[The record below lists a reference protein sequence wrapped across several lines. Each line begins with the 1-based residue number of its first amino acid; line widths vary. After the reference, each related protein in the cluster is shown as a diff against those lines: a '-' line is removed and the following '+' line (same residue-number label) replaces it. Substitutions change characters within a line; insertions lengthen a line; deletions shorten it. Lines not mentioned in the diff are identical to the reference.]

1 MTEPRFPH
9 YEVIE
14 RLGEGG
20 MGTVYLAR
28 DQRLG
33 RRVAIKTLRGDG
45 PDDPSARRRFIQ
57 EARAA
62 SALNHPNIVTVFEVG
77 PGGDAEAEFIAM
89 EYVEGEPAT
98 GPLARGEA
106 GVALALRIGIPV
118 ASALAAAHA
127 VGIVHRD
134 LKPANVMLGRSGAVK
149 LLDFGL
155 AKVTQAP
162 TSASGEPT
170 RAPSPATSAGLL
182 LGTPAYMAPE
192 QVEAK
197 PVDARTDVFALGVLL
212 YELVAGER
220 PFTAG
225 SDAALLS
232 AILRDEP
239 APLGKRSRDCPRA
252 LAQLI
257 ERCLR
262 KSPAERPRD
271 AGEVLA
277 GLRAIEGDWRQRA
290 SVSGRLGRPVVW
302 VPVLLIVLVLGV
314 MAGQHLL
321 QQRAQAAA
329 LAAGL
334 AEIEQLAAADRVV
347 EAFGALRD
355 LEGRFPD
362 HPDLRRWWDDLTLP
376 GSLVTDPPGARLWL
390 KAYERPDAEWIDLGE
405 SNQLEARLAKAQ
417 VRWRI
422 EKPGYRTLELA
433 SRGDLERVLLTPE
446 GSERIEMMRVPGGMF
461 GYSTLAERRL
471 DDFWL
476 DRTEVS
482 NAEFQRF
489 VDAGG
494 YQDPAWWQ
502 EPIERDGRVLGFE
515 EAMALFRDSTGRP
528 GPAGWE
534 LGRYPDGTDGYPV
547 TGVSWYEAAAY
558 ARFVG
563 KSLPTAHH
571 WMRAAG
577 HDIHSHV
584 LAFANFDGTGPA
596 PVASRDALGAFGN
609 HDLAGNVAEWV
620 ANGDARQ
627 RLTLGGHWGS
637 SPYLYNDLD
646 GADPLLRSA
655 QVGFRCAQFD
665 TPPGSELLGLPLR
678 ASGQYPEAI
687 SDEVFAAFAR
697 LYRHEPSRHAPVLES
712 SEQAQ
717 HWRLEVWRLHA
728 DYAGES
734 FRVQLYLPTAV
745 EPPYQVVMFGPPSTA
760 FFLDDIRK
768 AGSREFGFLVRAGRA
783 VAFPVYQGTFERQLP
798 ADAGTHA
805 RFMRRVNWSKDAGQV
820 IDFLQARDDID
831 GERIGFYGLS
841 LGANV
846 GISMLA
852 VEPRFRAGVLQAT
865 GLFAHRPPPEFD
877 TLNFAPRIRQPVLMV
892 GGRYDF
898 QNPLETSQRPLF
910 ERLGSA
916 PGDKAHF
923 LFEGGHVAPR
933 QQEIMG
939 VVLDWFDRHLGPVR
953 RAAAP

>member
-1 MTEPRFPH
+1 M
-9 YEVIE
+9 
-14 RLGEGG
+14 
-20 MGTVYLAR
+20 
-28 DQRLG
+28 
-33 RRVAIKTLRGDG
+33 
-45 PDDPSARRRFIQ
+45 
-57 EARAA
+57 
-62 SALNHPNIVTVFEVG
+62 
-77 PGGDAEAEFIAM
+77 
-89 EYVEGEPAT
+89 
-98 GPLARGEA
+98 
-106 GVALALRIGIPV
+106 

-127 VGIVHRD
+127 AGIVHRD
-134 LKPANVMLGRSGAVK
+134 LKPANVMLGHSGAVK

-155 AKVTQAP
+155 AKLTQP
-162 TSASGEPT
+162 PQSEGSEPT
-170 RAPSPATSAGLL
+170 RPPSPATSAGML

-192 QVEAK
+192 QVEAR

-212 YELVAGER
+212 YELVSGER
-220 PFTAG
+220 PFRAG
-225 SDAALLS
+225 SDAALMS

-239 APLGKRSRDCPRA
+239 APLGKRCRDCPRA

-257 ERCLR
+257 GRCLQ
-262 KSPAERPRD
+262 KAPANRPRD

-277 GLRAIEGDWRQRA
+277 GLRGIEGDWRQRA
-290 SVSGRLGRPVVW
+290 TISGRLGRPVVW
-302 VPVLLIVLVLGV
+302 VPVIAVLLVLAV
-314 MAGQHLL
+314 LAGQHLL
-321 QQRAQAAA
+321 QQRERSDA

-334 AEIEQLAAADRVV
+334 AEIERLAAADMVV
-347 EAFGALRD
+347 EAFGVLR
-355 LEGRFPD
+355 EVERRNPD

-376 GSLVTDPPGARLWL
+376 GSLVTDPPGARLRL

-405 SNQLEARLAKAQ
+405 SNQAEARLAKAH

-446 GSERIEMMRVPGGMF
+446 GSERMEMMRVPGGSF
-461 GYSTLAERRL
+461 GYSTLPERPL

-476 DRTEVS
+476 DRAEVS

-494 YQDPAWWQ
+494 YQDQAWWQ
-502 EPIERDGRVLGFE
+502 EPIVRDGRVLGFE

-534 LGRYPDGTDGYPV
+534 LGRFPDGTDQYPV
-547 TGVSWYEAAAY
+547 TGVSWYEASAY

-584 LAFANFDGTGPA
+584 LAFANFDGAGPA
-596 PVASRDALGAFGN
+596 PVASRNALGTFGT

-620 ANGDARQ
+620 ANGDASQ
-627 RLTLGGHWGS
+627 RLTLGGHWAS
-637 SPYLYNDLD
+637 SPYLYHDLD
-646 GADPLLRSA
+646 GADPLLRSVH
-655 QVGFRCAQFD
+655 VGFRCAFFE
-665 TPPGSELLGLPLR
+665 TPPAGDLLALPLR
-678 ASGQYPEAI
+678 ASGQFPEAV
-687 SDEVFAAFAR
+687 SDEVFAAYAR
-697 LYRHEPSRHAPVLES
+697 LYRHEPSRRQPVLES
-712 SEQAQ
+712 SEQTQ

-728 DYAGES
+728 DYTGES
-734 FRVQLYLPTAV
+734 FRLKLYLPSAV
-745 EPPYQVVMFGPPSTA
+745 DPPYQVVMFAPPSTA

-783 VAFPVYQGTFERQLP
+783 VAFPVFQGTYERQLP
-798 ADAGTHA
+798 ADAGAQA
-805 RFMRRVNWSKDAGQV
+805 RLMRRVNWSKDAGQA
-820 IDFLQARDDID
+820 IDFLQARDDIAGD
-831 GERIGFYGLS
+831 RIGFYGLS

-865 GLFAHRPPPEFD
+865 GLFAFRPPPEFD

-916 PGDKAHF
+916 PDDKAHF
-923 LFEGGHVAPR
+923 LFDGGHVAPR

-939 VVLDWFDRHLGPVR
+939 AVLDWFDQHLGPVSKSPAR
-953 RAAAP
+953 